1 MARFN
6 LRVYA
11 LILNEFDEILLSD
24 ECRFQTF
31 FTKFPGGG
39 VEDGEGIKAAL
50 FRELQEELGLELT
63 EASFF
68 YFNEFHQLSAFDQ
81 SNLVVFYYLVNLKRN
96 VLPFDQTYQIPFT
109 EEQEKQRWV
118 KLQELET
125 TSLTFPIDKIVL
137 EKLKVDFTSG
147 NLAPRPNL

>member
-81 SNLVVFYYLVNLKRN
+81 SNLVAFYYLIKLTRN
-96 VLPFDQTYQIPFT
+96 VLPFNQTYQIPFT

-137 EKLKVDFTSG
+137 EKLKVDFTS
-147 NLAPRPNL
+147 